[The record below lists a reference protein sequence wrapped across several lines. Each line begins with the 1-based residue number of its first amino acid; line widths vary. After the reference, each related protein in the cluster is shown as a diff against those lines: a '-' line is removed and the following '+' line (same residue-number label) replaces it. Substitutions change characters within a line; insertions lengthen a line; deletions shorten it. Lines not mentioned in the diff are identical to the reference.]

1 MPGVRRIAV
10 LRANALGDYLMSL
23 PALHALCDAY
33 PGAEITLVGAPW
45 HARTLPGRP
54 GPVDEVLVLPRV
66 PELAGLQSDA
76 PPADELP
83 AFLDAVRERSVDV
96 AVQLHGGGRASNPLV
111 RAFGARLTA
120 GLRAPD
126 AEPLDR
132 WVAYRYYQAEAA
144 RALEVVGLVGAVP
157 PAEPPRFS
165 VTDADREQALV
176 LLSSLSSGARHGTVT
191 GHKGANLRRYGSL
204 TRTPDRAV
212 AERVVALHPGAT
224 DERRR
229 WPPERFAELG
239 DALADQGCT
248 VILTGVGAEAAL
260 VHQVIVG
267 MRAPAHALVGALDIG
282 GLAALYAYC
291 ALVVS
296 NDTGPLHLAQA
307 VGTPTIGLFW
317 CGNAINA
324 AASTRG
330 RHRVLLSW
338 TLHCPECGADCTRD
352 LYPHRPGEGCEHSCS
367 FLTDI
372 PVAEAVEEAV
382 DLLHS

>member
-23 PALHALCDAY
+23 PALHALREAY

-45 HARTLPGRP
+45 QARTLPGRP

-66 PELAGLQSDA
+66 PGLAGLQSDA
-76 PPADELP
+76 PPVDELP
-83 AFLDAVRERSVDV
+83 AFLDAVRERRVDL

-132 WVAYRYYQAEAA
+132 WVAYRYYQSEAA

-165 VTDADREQALV
+165 VTDADREQVLG
-176 LLSSLSSGARHGTVT
+176 LLSSA
-191 GHKGANLRRYGSL
+191 A
-204 TRTPDRAV
+204 PDRGAGQG
-212 AERVVALHPGAT
+212 AADRVVALHPGAT
-224 DERRR
+224 DQRRR

-239 DALADQGCT
+239 DALADQGCA
-248 VILTGVGAEAAL
+248 VVLTGVGAEAAL
-260 VHQVIVG
+260 VDQVIDG
-267 MRAPAHALVGALDIG
+267 MRAPARSLVGALDIG
-282 GLAALYAYC
+282 GLAALYACC

-307 VGTPTIGLFW
+307 VGAPTIGLFW
-317 CGNAINA
+317 CGNAITA
-324 AASTRG
+324 ATSTRG

-338 TLHCPECGADCTRD
+338 TLHCPQCATDCTRD
-352 LYPHRPGEGCEHSCS
+352 LYPHRPGEGCEHRCS

-382 DLLHS
+382 DLLDTASFIKR